1 MPRHRASTAGCCGRD
16 GPGVH
21 RFLRDLL
28 EDLAHRC
35 DAVRERLLQ
44 VNVPG
49 PANDLALTAAR
60 LVISARRDIGDLLAD
75 AALDNPAL
83 VPDHLRLFR
92 RLAER
97 VQLAENYAL
106 PHLERFTQHDTN
118 LSGLAARMI
127 AEANIPMLPPVVTAS
142 SSAYYWTMPFFY
154 LISVPAGEPG
164 SLLGLSDLGHE
175 FGHILIAT
183 TSVLPDRVGVAVN
196 DWFQDA
202 RHQAALV
209 GAPHANQL
217 RVTGS
222 QWTDNWLDEFAC
234 DVVATYLFGSSFG
247 FQHVRLCALL
257 GTDPFEPGLGQQAT
271 HPADE
276 ARLRL
281 IVSTL
286 TAYGATEDAAA
297 VRDLWDRFIAHQ
309 LGTMPP
315 QYGVCYPD
323 ALLDLVAREVV
334 AQCQSEGIA
343 DSLALRSKGDTVAA
357 ILLDAWGRFA
367 AESQSFKTWEEAS
380 LTALFAAT

>member
-1 MPRHRASTAGCCGRD
+1 M
-16 GPGVH
+16 H

-44 VNVPG
+44 VNVTG
-49 PANDLALTAAR
+49 PASDLALSAAR
-60 LVISARRDIGDLLAD
+60 LVISARRDIGSLLAD
-75 AALDNPAL
+75 PGLDNPAL

-97 VQLAENYAL
+97 VQLAENHAL
-106 PHLERFTQHDTN
+106 PHLERFTEHDTN

-127 AEANIPMLPPVVTAS
+127 AEANIPIVPPVVTAS
-142 SSAYYWTMPFFY
+142 SSVYYWTMPFFY

-183 TSVLPDRVGVAVN
+183 PEKSILPEQVRVAVN

-202 RHQAALV
+202 RHEATLA
-209 GAPHANQL
+209 GAPHARQL
-217 RVTGS
+217 RVTGR
-222 QWTDNWLDEFAC
+222 QWMDNWLEEFAC
-234 DVVATYLFGSSFG
+234 DVVGTYVFGRSFG
-247 FQHVRLCALL
+247 LQHVRLCALL
-257 GTDPFEPGLGQQAT
+257 GGDPFEPGLGHEAT

-276 ARLRL
+276 ARLRI

-286 TAYGATEDAAA
+286 TSYGAAEDATA
-297 VRDLWDRFIAHQ
+297 VSDLWDRFIAHQ
-309 LGTMPP
+309 LGARPP
-315 QYGVCYPD
+315 QYGFCYPE

-334 AQCQSEGIA
+334 AQCQSAGIA
-343 DSLALRSKGDTVAA
+343 DSLMLRDKGNTVAA
-357 ILLDAWGRFA
+357 VLLNAWERFVA
-367 AESQSFKTWEEAS
+367 DSRTFKEWEDAS
-380 LTALFAAT
+380 LAALFTGSS